1 MAGVRIAVLGAGHI
15 GGTLGRKWARAG
27 HAVTFGVNDPQGV
40 KAQAVRAD
48 LGDAARIGTAADALA
63 ASDVVLLAV
72 PGRAMDDTIRANKAL
87 LDGKIVIDAANRMGE
102 AAVNSLATLRAETPN
117 AKTYR
122 AFNTLGWENFA
133 DPSFDGVPADLFF
146 CGPDGE
152 PRATVEQL
160 IADIGLRPVWLGD
173 NDQIGTVDALLTLWF
188 TLAVQRGKGRHL
200 AFKILTR

>member
-1 MAGVRIAVLGAGHI
+1 MAGVRITVLGAGNI

-27 HAVTFGVNDPQGV
+27 HAVTFGVSDPNGT

-63 ASDVVLLAV
+63 AGDVVLLAV
-72 PGRAMDDTIRANKAL
+72 PGRAMDETIRANNAQ

-133 DPSFDGVPADLFF
+133 YPSFDGVPGTSSSAAQMAS
-146 CGPDGE
+146 
-152 PRATVEQL
+152 RARQ
-160 IADIGLRPVWLGD
+160 
-173 NDQIGTVDALLTLWF
+173 
-188 TLAVQRGKGRHL
+188 
-200 AFKILTR
+200 